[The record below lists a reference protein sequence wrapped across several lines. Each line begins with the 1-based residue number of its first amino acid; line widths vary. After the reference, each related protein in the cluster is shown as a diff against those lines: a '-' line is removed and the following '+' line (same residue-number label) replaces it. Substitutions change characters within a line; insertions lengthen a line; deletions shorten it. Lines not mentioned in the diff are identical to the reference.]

1 MHKLQKVMLSFMVL
15 LFAGNVFAF
24 GTGNMPVTPSGW
36 TLRESYTNVRIYQK
50 GTEQVYAQ
58 VVDIRGGAKVRF
70 IHPGKQGTN
79 PVMFTRYTL
88 DTIWGYSSGQVSM
101 VNGQFFNSGINPT
114 TLSFGVRANS
124 SLLTY
129 GEDKYA
135 YPANLMKQIEFYEG
149 GTSSVVGVNVTQWN
163 ESQLNSQYS
172 AQNIMVGLDPGV
184 AKSPDSS
191 VARLYMCSKVNPAGP
206 TSPAQWLVVLSAQSS
221 TQSTTLAN
229 INAWGCNGT
238 IMFDGS
244 GSSQLKTSGGIRMKG
259 SNGYWLENRDIP
271 QAIAIYNN

>member
-1 MHKLQKVMLSFMVL
+1 M
-15 LFAGNVFAF
+15 
-24 GTGNMPVTPSGW
+24 
-36 TLRESYTNVRIYQK
+36 
-50 GTEQVYAQ
+50 YAQ

-70 IHPGKQGTN
+70 IHPEKQGTN
-79 PVMFTRYTL
+79 PVMFTKYTL
-88 DTIWGYSSGQVSM
+88 DTLWWGYSSGQVSM

-135 YPANLMKQIEFYEG
+135 YSASLMKQIEFYEG
-149 GTSSVVGVNVTQWN
+149 GLSGVVGVNVTQWN
-163 ESQLNSQYS
+163 EPRLNSQYS
-172 AQNIMVGLDPGV
+172 AQNIMVGLDPSV

-191 VARLYMCSKVNPAGP
+191 VGRLYMCSKVNPVGP
-206 TSPAQWLVVLSAQSS
+206 TSPAQWLVALSAQSS
-221 TQSTTLAN
+221 TQSTALAN
-229 INAWGCNGT
+229 INTGGCYGT

-259 SNGYWLENRDIP
+259 VNIFWWSENRDIP
-271 QAIAIYNN
+271 QAIAIYN